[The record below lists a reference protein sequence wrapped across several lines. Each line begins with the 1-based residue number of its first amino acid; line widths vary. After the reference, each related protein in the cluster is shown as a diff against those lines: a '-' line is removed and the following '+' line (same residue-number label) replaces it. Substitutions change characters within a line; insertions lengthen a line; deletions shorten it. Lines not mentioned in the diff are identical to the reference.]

1 MSLSLRDE
9 LRVVIYRDQIQIV
22 RIGRELTLRG
32 TSRRVIEKKNYLCS
46 SGEESFWDDA
56 IKSLETAL
64 SELPVKPAYA
74 RVILSN
80 HFMSYAM
87 VELNQALNGEA
98 EELAYAKHRF
108 GQLYGP
114 NAASWEI
121 RLSQDFA
128 GASQLASAVDISFLQ
143 NLRATFAKAD
153 IKLKSVQPYLM
164 AAYNNCLPDLED
176 QDAWFVL
183 FEHGNLC
190 IGQVQQG
197 HWNSIRTFN
206 VGKDWFEKLNEIL
219 DREAYLSETD
229 ISSDKIFL
237 WAPEYIKTD
246 LPKSARWKVNKLK
259 PLIPA
264 GFAHDFDEQ
273 YAIAMCG

>member
-1 MSLSLRDE
+1 VSLSLRDE
-9 LRVVIYRDQIQIV
+9 LRVVIYRDQVQIV
-22 RIGRELTLRG
+22 RVGREFTLRG
-32 TSRRVIEKKNYLCS
+32 RSCRVIEKKNFPCM
-46 SGEESFWDDA
+46 SGDESFWDDA
-56 IKSLETAL
+56 IRTLATAL

-80 HFMSYAM
+80 HFLSYAM

-114 NAASWEI
+114 TAASWEI

-128 GASQLASAVDISFLQ
+128 AGAQMASAVDSAFLE
-143 NLRATFAKAD
+143 NLRATFAKEE
-153 IKLKSVQPYLM
+153 IRLKSVQPYLM
-164 AAYNNCLPDLED
+164 AAYNNCLSDLKD
-176 QDAWFVL
+176 KDAWFVL

-206 VGKDWFEKLNEIL
+206 VDKDWFEKLNEIL
-219 DREAYLSETD
+219 DRESYLSETD
-229 ISSDKIFL
+229 ISSDTIFL
-237 WAPEYIKTD
+237 WAPEYIKTE
-246 LPKSARWKVNKLK
+246 LPKSSRWKVNKLK

>member
-1 MSLSLRDE
+1 MLLSLREE
-9 LRVVIYRDQIQIV
+9 LRVVISRERVQAV
-22 RIGRELTLRG
+22 RIGRDLTLRG
-32 TSRRVIEKKNYLCS
+32 KSYRVIEKKSYPCS

-56 IKSLETAL
+56 IKALATAL
-64 SELPVKPAYA
+64 SELPVKPAFA

-87 VELNQALNGEA
+87 VELNQSLNGEA
-98 EELAYAKHRF
+98 EELAYAKHCF
-108 GQLYGP
+108 TQLYGP
-114 NAASWEI
+114 NAESWEI
-121 RLSQDFA
+121 RLNRDFET
-128 GASQLASAVDISFLQ
+128 GSQLASAVDRSFLDS
-143 NLRATFAKAD
+143 LRATFAKED
-153 IKLKSVQPYLM
+153 IRLKSVQPYLM
-164 AAYNNCLPDLED
+164 AAYNNCLPDLQD
-176 QDAWFVL
+176 QEAWFVL

-197 HWNSIRTFN
+197 HWNSVRTFN
-206 VGKDWFEKLNEIL
+206 VGKDWFGKLNEIL

-237 WAPEYIKTD
+237 WAPEYIKME